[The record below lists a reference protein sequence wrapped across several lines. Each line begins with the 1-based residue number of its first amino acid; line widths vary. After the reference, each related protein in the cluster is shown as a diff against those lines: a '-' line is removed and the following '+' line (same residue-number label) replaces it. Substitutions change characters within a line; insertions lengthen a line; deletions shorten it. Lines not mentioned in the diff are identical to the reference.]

1 MLMSLIFMCFIGVI
15 LSVMT
20 KFTSLEETLLLLKY
34 LVLLFVHAIVPLF
47 WIYKNEKLRETAK
60 NWLNV

>member
-1 MLMSLIFMCFIGVI
+1 MLMSLIFMCFFGVI
-15 LSVMT
+15 LSVI
-20 KFTSLEETLLLLKY
+20 TSLEETLLLLKY

-47 WIYKNEKLRETAK
+47 WIYKNEKLRETVK

>member
-1 MLMSLIFMCFIGVI
+1 MCFIGVI
-15 LSVMT
+15 LSVITMY
-20 KFTSLEETLLLLKY
+20 TSLEETLLLLKY

-47 WIYKNEKLRETAK
+47 WIYKNEKLRETVK